1 MATNAPTQVIITD
14 TFSQQVDKIN
24 TLSLDLGATGR
35 LLTNQDSDTISAI
48 NEHDSAIRG
57 TNTGLVASVL
67 TTTKKN
73 LVDAINELDSD
84 IGANPASTLTTTA
97 KTITGSLNELDSDVG
112 ALSSLSTTN
121 KASIVTSI
129 NELFTSV
136 NVDSDGKNAHLDT
149 TGVMQSLENLD
160 SAVGNLSFGTT
171 FPASVVDLTTA
182 LNNVRADLSLL
193 DSDNTS
199 LAGRLGTLTN
209 LDSAFIGT
217 ERTSMVN
224 ALNAL
229 RADIALIFDENGT
242 QLN

>member
-1 MATNAPTQVIITD
+1 MSDIKTLLHKLCRETIMATNAPTQVIITD

-24 TLSLDLGATGR
+24 TISLDLGATNR

-57 TNTGLVASVL
+57 TNTGLVANVL

-112 ALSSLSTTN
+112 VIASLSTTD
-121 KASIVTSI
+121 KSSIVASI

-149 TGVMQSLENLD
+149 VGVMESLENLD
-160 SAVGNLSFGTT
+160 SAVGNLAFGTT

-182 LNNVRADLSLL
+182 VNNVRADLSLL

-199 LAGRLGTLTN
+199 LEGRLGTLTN

-217 ERTSMVN
+217 ERTIS
-224 ALNAL
+224 
-229 RADIALIFDENGT
+229 
-242 QLN
+242 

>member
-57 TNTGLVASVL
+57 TNTSLVASVL

-84 IGANPASTLTTTA
+84 VGANPASTLTTTA
-97 KTITGSLNELDSDVG
+97 KTITGALLELDSDVG
-112 ALSSLSTTN
+112 VIASLSTTN
-121 KASIVTSI
+121 KSSIVASI

-182 LNNVRADLSLL
+182 VNNVRADLSLL

-199 LAGRLGTLTN
+199 LTGRLGSLAN

>member
-24 TLSLDLGATGR
+24 TISLDLGATGR

-57 TNTGLVASVL
+57 TNTGLVANVL

-112 ALSSLSTTN
+112 VIASLSTTD
-121 KASIVTSI
+121 KSSIVASI

-149 TGVMQSLENLD
+149 VGVMESLENLD
-160 SAVGNLSFGTT
+160 SAVGNLAFGTT

-182 LNNVRADLSLL
+182 VNNVRSDLSLL

-199 LAGRLGTLTN
+199 LEGRLGSLTN

>member
-24 TLSLDLGATGR
+24 TISLDLGATGR
-35 LLTNQDSDTISAI
+35 LLTNQDSDTISAL

-67 TTTKKN
+67 TTTNKN
-73 LVDAINELDSD
+73 LLDAINELDSD

-97 KTITGSLNELDSDVG
+97 KTITGSLVELDSDVG
-112 ALSSLSTTN
+112 VISTLSTTN
-121 KASIVTSI
+121 KSNLVSAI

-149 TGVMQSLENLD
+149 TGVMESLENLD
-160 SAVGNLSFGTT
+160 SAVGNLGFATS

-182 LNNVRADLSLL
+182 VNNVRVDLSLL

-199 LAGRLGTLTN
+199 LDGRLGALAS

-217 ERTSMVN
+217 ERSSIVN